1 MIKKVLIVNDI
12 ATIGKVA
19 STVALPIFATALIE
33 PHILPTVLLSSH
45 TAFKNVFKQNL
56 TQEMVSILQ
65 QINRLPIPF
74 DAIVTGYFANTQQID
89 LFLNH
94 LPSTSLLIVDP
105 IMGDNGKM
113 YHGFTLDYVSKMKSL
128 CQKANIII
136 PNITEACLLLNNE
149 MKPIYTIEEINVIVD
164 NLLAF
169 GCQSVI
175 ITGVQFN
182 SNSLSVVSKTKGEA
196 LSIVTTEKI
205 NTTFFGTGD
214 LFTALLASTLIHHI
228 PLKQSITFATQFILH
243 SLKDTLDNQKDVM
256 FGVLFENQLPQ
267 LYQFISKGKFHD
279 K

>member
-89 LFLNH
+89 LFLDH

-205 NTTFFGTGD
+205 DTTFFGTGD
-214 LFTALLASTLIHHI
+214 LFTALLSSTLIHHI

-267 LYQFISKGKFHD
+267 LYQFISKGKLHD